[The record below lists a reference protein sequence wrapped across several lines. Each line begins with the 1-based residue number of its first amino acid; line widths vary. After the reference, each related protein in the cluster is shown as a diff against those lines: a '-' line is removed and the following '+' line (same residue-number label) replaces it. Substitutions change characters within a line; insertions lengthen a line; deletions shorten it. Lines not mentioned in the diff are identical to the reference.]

1 MATSSE
7 SIKRVQSAPWCRIN
21 LMALEDRGN
30 LLVKSPLEG
39 QRAGSP

>member
-7 SIKRVQSAPWCRIN
+7 GVQSAPWCRIN

-39 QRAGSP
+39 QKAGSP